1 MKRKNETFTQL
12 VVGFFMVTLMALLAY
27 FTIVVSGVD
36 LMTGR
41 SRIKIRAVFT
51 QVGGLKDHDNVMYR
65 GTKVGSVV
73 SVEVTPSN
81 LVVTAMVDGGVILRT
96 GCSASVCNLSMLGGN
111 YLLLEEGEG
120 EIVSLSEVLVPGETP
135 TDWMRD
141 VARIAKNLNE
151 ITSGPEIRSMITN
164 FQAVSAKAKVIADRV
179 AAFSERLEKFA
190 QRADDISEKVYAVVD
205 RVERGEGTVGKLLSN
220 DDTVYR
226 DMKDTFANA
235 KEISGRLSHGK
246 ALDDLEAGIAAFRTA
261 AEGFDAK
268 DTMAKANKL
277 LDSLNAVAADLRD
290 GNGTLGRLAKDPGL
304 YEEVDGLVRDVRQVI
319 DNYRDTTPI
328 STFSSLAIGAF

>member
-1 MKRKNETFTQL
+1 MKRKNETFTKL

-36 LMTGR
+36 LVSGR
-41 SRIKIRAVFT
+41 SRTKVRAVFS

-65 GTKVGSVV
+65 GTKVGTVEH
-73 SVEVTPSN
+73 VEVTPSN
-81 LVVTAMVDGGVILRT
+81 LVVTAVVDGNVVLRS
-96 GCSASVCNLSMLGGN
+96 GCSASVCHLSMLGGN

-120 EIVSLSEVLVPGETP
+120 DVVELSEVLVPGETP

-151 ITSGPEIRSMITN
+151 LTSGPEIRSMITN
-164 FQAVSAKAKVIADRV
+164 FQAVSVKAKVIADRV
-179 AAFSERLEKFA
+179 AAFSERLEKFGD
-190 QRADDISEKVYAVVD
+190 RADGISDKVYAVVD
-205 RVERGEGTVGKLLSN
+205 RVERGEGTVGRLLSS

-226 DMKDTFANA
+226 DMKDIMANA
-235 KEISGRLSHGK
+235 KEISGRLSNGT
-246 ALDDLEAGIAAFRTA
+246 ALDDLEAGIAAFRKA

-268 DTMAKANKL
+268 ETMEKANSL

-290 GNGTLGRLAKDPGL
+290 GKGTLGRLAKDPGL
-304 YEEVDGLVRDVRQVI
+304 YEEVNGLVRDVRQVI

-328 STFSSLAIGAF
+328 STFSSLAVGAF

>member
-41 SRIKIRAVFT
+41 SRIKVTVIFD
-51 QVGGLKDHDNVMYR
+51 QVGGLKDHDSVMYR
-65 GTKVGSVV
+65 GTKVGSVEHV
-73 SVEVTPSN
+73 AVTPSN
-81 LVVTAMVDGGVILRT
+81 LVVTAVVDSGVVLRK

-120 EIVSLSEVLVPGETP
+120 EVVPLADAVVQGETP

-141 VARIAKNLNE
+141 VAKIAKNLNE

-164 FQAVSAKAKVIADRV
+164 FQAVSVKAKVIADRV
-179 AAFSERLEKFA
+179 AAFSERLEKF
-190 QRADDISEKVYAVVD
+190 SEKADAISDRVYAVVD
-205 RVERGEGTVGKLLSN
+205 RVERGEGTVGKLLSS

-226 DMKDTFANA
+226 DVKDTVANA
-235 KEISGRLSHGK
+235 KEISARLRSGK
-246 ALDDLEAGIAAFRTA
+246 ALDDLEAGIAAFRKA
-261 AEGFDAK
+261 AEGFDVK
-268 DTMAKANKL
+268 DAMAKADRL
-277 LDSLNAVAADLRD
+277 LDNLNAVAADIRD
-290 GNGTLGRLAKDPGL
+290 GKGTLGRLVSDPGL
-304 YEEVDGLVRDVRQVI
+304 YDEVNGLMRDVRQII

-328 STFSSLAIGAF
+328 STFSSLATGAL